1 MDLKITLY
9 TIIYGLPKA
18 FRASKKTK
26 RSFFSIYKEMVSL
39 SSKYDVQLFEYM
51 DHAIYKLNDIER
63 EAAINIAKEKHEYAK
78 LYDANMRFLVK
89 YSKFKHQKS
98 LKSRHKRREAYIK
111 FYHMGKNCHIQYGVT
126 FIFEHRRIGKLQ
138 IGSNCLFAR
147 NVDIDTTGDL
157 TIGDDVKISEGA
169 KILTHAHD
177 ILGMYDSEELIPFSN
192 RAYNTPLTIGNNVV
206 IASHAIIMPNVKTIG
221 ENAVISAGAVVVH
234 PVAANTIVS
243 GNPATVVGKIPKNM
257 RIKTQEFKNISFDN
271 RLKQAEDNQEEE

>member
-63 EAAINIAKEKHEYAK
+63 EAAIHIAKEKHEYAK

-89 YSKFKHQKS
+89 YSKFEHQKS

-157 TIGDDVKISEGA
+157 TIGDFHEFNSKLGEFNDGNGLSLIIINSEKGNQLFNII
-169 KILTHAHD
+169 KKN
-177 ILGMYDSEELIPFSN
+177 FSF
-192 RAYNTPLTIGNNVV
+192 
-206 IASHAIIMPNVKTIG
+206 
-221 ENAVISAGAVVVH
+221 
-234 PVAANTIVS
+234 
-243 GNPATVVGKIPKNM
+243 
-257 RIKTQEFKNISFDN
+257 Q
-271 RLKQAEDNQEEE
+271 